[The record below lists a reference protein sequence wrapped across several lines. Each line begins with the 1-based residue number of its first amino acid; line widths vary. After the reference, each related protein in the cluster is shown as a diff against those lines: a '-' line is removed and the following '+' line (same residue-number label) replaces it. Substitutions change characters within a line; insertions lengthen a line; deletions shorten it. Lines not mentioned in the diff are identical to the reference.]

1 MGELMKKIVVALG
14 VLLLAAG
21 GWYYASPLW
30 TLRAMKDAAVSRD
43 SEALSRYVDYEALRT
58 DLKGDMRRSMMSEM
72 GKQPDNPFGA
82 IGMAIAMNL
91 IDPMIEAMVT
101 PEGDEVMFAQQRA
114 AESNETTVAG
124 AAGSGRTPTKGLAA
138 AGPGDD
144 PVIERVGIDEF
155 RVHDKGKDGG
165 LIFRRHGLG
174 WKLSGVDIPNL

>member
-1 MGELMKKIVVALG
+1 MKKIVVALG
-14 VLLLAAG
+14 ALLLAAG

-30 TLRAMKDAAVSRD
+30 TLRAMKAAAVSKD

-101 PEGDEVMFAQQRA
+101 PEGVEAMFAQQRA
-114 AESNETTVAG
+114 AESKETGVVGAG
-124 AAGSGRTPTKGLAA
+124 VSGQTPKTRGLAA

-155 RVHDKGKDGG
+155 RVRDKDKEGG
-165 LIFRRHGLG
+165 LIFRRHILG
-174 WKLSGVDIPNL
+174 WKLSGVDLPNL

>member
-1 MGELMKKIVVALG
+1 MKKIVIALG
-14 VLLLAAG
+14 ALLLAAG

-30 TLRAMKDAAVSRD
+30 TLRAMKQAAVSKD
-43 SEALSRYVDYEALRT
+43 SETLSRYVDYEALRT
-58 DLKGDMRRSMMSEM
+58 DIKGDMRRSMMSEM

-101 PEGDEVMFAQQRA
+101 PEGVEAMFAQQRA
-114 AESNETTVAG
+114 ADSKGTGVG
-124 AAGSGRTPTKGLAA
+124 RSAGSGQTPKAKSLAA

-155 RVHDKGKDGG
+155 RVSNKGEDGG

>member
-1 MGELMKKIVVALG
+1 MKKIVIALG
-14 VLLLAAG
+14 ALLLAAG

-30 TLRAMKDAAVSRD
+30 TLRAMKQAAVSKD
-43 SEALSRYVDYEALRT
+43 SEALSRYVDYGALRT

-101 PEGDEVMFAQQRA
+101 PEGVEAMFAQQRA
-114 AESNETTVAG
+114 TESKGTGVVGST
-124 AAGSGRTPTKGLAA
+124 GSGQTPRTRGLAA

-155 RVHDKGKDGG
+155 RVGDTGKDGG